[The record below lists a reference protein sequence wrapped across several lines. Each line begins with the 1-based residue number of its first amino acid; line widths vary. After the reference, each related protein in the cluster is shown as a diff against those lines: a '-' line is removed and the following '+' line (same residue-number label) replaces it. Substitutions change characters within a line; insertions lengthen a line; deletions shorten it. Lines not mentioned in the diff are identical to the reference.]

1 MDPYNPKANP
11 IDYDV
16 FHVQLPNLDLTKAVQ
31 RMEAE
36 LPVIQLLPSLRS
48 LPAIKPLPAIRM
60 ATKNPSPF
68 PGATQM
74 FCRKIL
80 PSLPALPTLP
90 NIPPIEPRKVDL
102 LDSDDELKELLDKRD
117 IRTLVVGVGG
127 AGNNMISRFQELGI
141 PRCRTLCVNTDVQDL
156 YYSNADEKILIGKRL
171 TKGLGSGNNHEIG
184 ELAAREDYERLKAVM
199 DADVVFLT
207 GGMGGG
213 TGTGATPLVAKAA
226 KDRGAIVVS
235 IVTMPFKM
243 EGPTKETIAYQG
255 LKNLAE
261 SSDTVIPLANQKL
274 VSLVPDIKLHQG
286 FKIMDEILIRS
297 VKSIIELV
305 TKPGLVNLDFA
316 DIKSIIEKRGNAIK
330 DTIYS
335 TSVIGM
341 TEVTRIDEENLK
353 KYTTKALNNPL
364 IEPETAEIKNA
375 LVGIVGD
382 YNVNLRQVDT
392 IVSTVQQQIHPSA
405 NVKWGFIQDPTL
417 KGKLRIT
424 VMGTGFKSTFLEQA
438 MNTPDVTA

>member
-1 MDPYNPKANP
+1 MEPSEEPENPVDAN
-11 IDYDV
+11 V
-16 FHVQLPNLDLTKAVQ
+16 FNVQLPNLDLTRAVQ

-36 LPVIQLLPSLRS
+36 LPVVQPIRRLRPLQDIPSLPRVAAI
-48 LPAIKPLPAIRM
+48 PAQHQ
-60 ATKNPSPF
+60 F
-68 PGATQM
+68 PGAKQM
-74 FCRKIL
+74 LYRKTIPVL
-80 PSLPALPTLP
+80 PPLPD
-90 NIPPIEPRKVDL
+90 IPFTGTPRKSDLLDL
-102 LDSDDELKELLDKRD
+102 LDSDDDLKDLLDKRD

-127 AGNNMISRFQELGI
+127 AGNNMISRFQELSI
-141 PRCRTLCVNTDVQDL
+141 PKCRTLCVNTDVQDL
-156 YYSNADEKILIGKRL
+156 YYSNADEKILIGKRI
-171 TKGLGSGNNHEIG
+171 TKGLGTGNNFEIG

-243 EGPTKETIAYQG
+243 EGPTKETVAYQG

-274 VSLVPDIKLHQG
+274 LDFVPDIKIHQG
-286 FKIMDEILIRS
+286 FKIMDEVLLRS
-297 VKSIIELV
+297 VRSIIELV

-316 DIKSIIEKRGNAIK
+316 DIKSIIEKRGRDEG
-330 DTIYS
+330 DTLYS

-341 TEVTRIDEENLK
+341 TEVSQIDDEHLK
-353 KYTTKALNNPL
+353 TYTTKALNNPL
-364 IEPETAEIKNA
+364 IDPDIGGIKNA
-375 LVGIVGD
+375 LVGIIGD

-392 IVSTVQQQIHPSA
+392 VVSTVQEQIHPSA
-405 NVKWGFIQDPTL
+405 SVKWGFIQDPSL

-424 VMGTGFKSTFLEQA
+424 VMGSGFKSPFMEHALN
-438 MNTPDVTA
+438 MTADMA

>member
-1 MDPYNPKANP
+1 MEPSEEPINPVDEN
-11 IDYDV
+11 V
-16 FHVQLPNLDLTKAVQ
+16 FRVQLPNLDLTRAVQ

-36 LPVIQLLPSLRS
+36 LPVIQLIQQLGPAQERLALPRVL
-48 LPAIKPLPAIRM
+48 PLPVQHQ
-60 ATKNPSPF
+60 F

-74 FCRKIL
+74 LFRKSI
-80 PSLPALPTLP
+80 PALPPLP
-90 NIPPIEPRKVDL
+90 EISSTCEPRKIDM
-102 LDSDDELKELLDKRD
+102 LDSDDDLKDLLDKRE

-127 AGNNMISRFQELGI
+127 AGNNMISRFQELAI
-141 PRCRTLCVNTDVQDL
+141 PKCRTLCVNTDVQDL

-171 TKGLGSGNNHEIG
+171 TKGLGSGNNFEIG

-226 KDRGAIVVS
+226 KDRGAIVLS

-243 EGPTKETIAYQG
+243 EGPAKETVAYQG

-274 VSLVPDIKLHQG
+274 LEIVPDIKLHQG
-286 FKIMDEILIRS
+286 FKIMDEVLIRS
-297 VKSIIELV
+297 VRSIIELV

-316 DIKSIIEKRGNAIK
+316 DIKSIIEKRGPDMK
-330 DTIYS
+330 DALYS

-341 TEVTRIDEENLK
+341 TEVSKIDDAHLK
-353 KYTTKALNNPL
+353 TYTTRALNNPL
-364 IEPETAEIKNA
+364 IAPDIAGIKNA
-375 LVGIVGD
+375 LVGIIGD

-392 IVSTVQQQIHPSA
+392 VVSTVQEQIHPSA
-405 NVKWGFIQDPTL
+405 SVKWGFIQDPSL

-424 VMGTGFKSTFLEQA
+424 VMGTGFKSSFMEKACALDTTNYGA
-438 MNTPDVTA
+438 

>member
-1 MDPYNPKANP
+1 MEPSEEPVNPV
-11 IDYDV
+11 DETV
-16 FHVQLPNLDLTKAVQ
+16 FRVQLPNLDLTRAVQ

-36 LPVIQLLPSLRS
+36 LPVMQPIQQPRQTQEKPALPRIL
-48 LPAIKPLPAIRM
+48 PLPVQH
-60 ATKNPSPF
+60 KF

-74 FCRKIL
+74 LIRKLI
-80 PSLPALPTLP
+80 PALPPLP
-90 NIPPIEPRKVDL
+90 EISSRCEPRKIDM
-102 LDSDDELKELLDKRD
+102 LDSDEDLKDLLDKRE

-127 AGNNMISRFQELGI
+127 AGNNMISRFQELAI
-141 PRCRTLCVNTDVQDL
+141 PKCRTLCVNTDVQDL

-171 TKGLGSGNNHEIG
+171 TKGLGSGNNFEIG

-226 KDRGAIVVS
+226 KDRGAIVLS

-243 EGPTKETIAYQG
+243 EGPAKENVAYQG

-274 VSLVPDIKLHQG
+274 LEIVPDIKLHQG
-286 FKIMDEILIRS
+286 FKIMDEVLIRS
-297 VKSIIELV
+297 VRSIIELV

-316 DIKSIIEKRGNAIK
+316 DIKSIIEKRGPDMK
-330 DTIYS
+330 DALYS

-341 TEVTRIDEENLK
+341 TEVSKIDDAHLK
-353 KYTTKALNNPL
+353 TYTTRALNNPL
-364 IEPETAEIKNA
+364 IAPDIAGIKNA
-375 LVGIVGD
+375 LVGIIGD

-392 IVSTVQQQIHPSA
+392 VVSTVQAQIHPSA
-405 NVKWGFIQDPTL
+405 SVKWGFIQDPSL
-417 KGKLRIT
+417 KGRLRIT
-424 VMGTGFKSTFLEQA
+424 VMGSGFKSPFMEHALNMPTELA
-438 MNTPDVTA
+438 